1 VTGRLQAIESELA
14 EQLLIRT
21 PRGVRLTDA
30 GREFLTHAE
39 RAVRAY
45 REGQSALSELR
56 QVRSGRLVLG
66 AAPAVSTYF
75 LPAALKRFAG
85 LHPGVRLSVRT
96 GHSEEILNLVL
107 SDQVQIGLVR
117 VLQHP
122 DIEAHPCY
130 EDELVLVVQPAH
142 PFGVRGSV
150 TLEEVAREGLVL
162 FDRTS
167 SYYDLTRGLF
177 LDSGVVPATVMEL
190 DNIEAAKKMVE
201 QGMGLALL
209 PRVAVQRELA
219 LGTLVAVSIDDAPTI
234 HRPVLA
240 IHRKGAGL
248 GGPGLA
254 FLDLLSALRGA
265 GRAAGLAAPGA
276 AAGRR
281 AAALSSGS
289 GLPRAGGVEQQRRQ
303 PAQQQRCQQDGVER
317 QRGRDGRRRAEADRD
332 QRGGHG

>member
-1 VTGRLQAIESELA
+1 V
-14 EQLLIRT
+14 
-21 PRGVRLTDA
+21 LT
-30 GREFLTHAE
+30 
-39 RAVRAY
+39 
-45 REGQSALSELR
+45 
-56 QVRSGRLVLG
+56 
-66 AAPAVSTYF
+66 
-75 LPAALKRFAG
+75 
-85 LHPGVRLSVRT
+85 
-96 GHSEEILNLVL
+96 
-107 SDQVQIGLVR
+107 DQVQIGLVR

-122 DIEAHPCY
+122 EIEAHPCY

-219 LGTLVAVSIDDAPTI
+219 LGTLVAVSIDDAPII

-254 FLDLLSALRGA
+254 FLDLLSALREQA
-265 GRAAGLAAPGA
+265 ELPASPPLAPQRPGLAAVGSGA
-276 AAGRR
+276 APARP
-281 AAALSSGS
+281 AA
-289 GLPRAGGVEQQRRQ
+289 VERQRRQ
-303 PAQQQRCQQDGVER
+303 PTQQQRRDQDGVER
-317 QRGRDGRRRAEADRD
+317 QGRRDGHRSAEADRQ
-332 QRGGHG
+332 QRSGHG